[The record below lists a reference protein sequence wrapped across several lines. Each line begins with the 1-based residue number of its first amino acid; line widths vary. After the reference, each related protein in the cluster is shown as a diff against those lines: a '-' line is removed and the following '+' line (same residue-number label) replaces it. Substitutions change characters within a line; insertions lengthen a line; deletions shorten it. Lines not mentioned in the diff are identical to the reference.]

1 MSGDVHVRFREHP
14 RGQFPRVTRLV
25 ITGATREVLVD
36 EVRPLVEQFLA
47 ARGLVLSSEKTR
59 VTHIDD
65 GFDFLGMNVRKY
77 GGKLLIKPA
86 RASVQRFLRKLRV
99 IVKGSATMR
108 HDQLIRR
115 LNLFGS
121 DSPPLAA

>member
-14 RGQFPRVTRLV
+14 RGQFPRGHSTYRYRRNAGS
-25 ITGATREVLVD
+25 TGR

-47 ARGLVLSSEKTR
+47 HRGLSLSPEKTR
-59 VTHIDD
+59 ITHIDE

-86 RASVQRFLRKLRV
+86 KAKVQRFLRRLRG
-99 IVKGSATMR
+99 KSWKAT
-108 HDQLIRR
+108 RR
-115 LNLFGS
+115 CGGVN
-121 DSPPLAA
+121 